1 MTVLLKGAEVSKA
14 LNEKIKK
21 EVEEL
26 KEKGITPC
34 LAMVRVGERPDDI
47 SYERGAT
54 KRCENL
60 GIEPKHTDFAIK
72 RNDKGEMEYPPIY
85 TYPQITDRIL
95 LELICMA
102 NQHENYPISTNIK
115 NIQARTLRILLRTE
129 KFYKNYYG
137 SDGRYKKLVKQVRTL
152 FEEG

>member
-1 MTVLLKGAEVSKA
+1 MTMLLKGAEVSKA

-60 GIEPKHTDFAIK
+60 GIEPKHIVVPEDVSEEELLKVIHACNIDTEIH
-72 RNDKGEMEYPPIY
+72 G
-85 TYPQITDRIL
+85 IL
-95 LELICMA
+95 LFRPLPKHLNEEKICDA
-102 NQHENYPISTNIK
+102 IAIEKDVDGIKKESFSTSCK
-115 NIQARTLRILLRTE
+115 YTC
-129 KFYKNYYG
+129 
-137 SDGRYKKLVKQVRTL
+137 
-152 FEEG
+152 